1 MELGSSVLSAT
12 AKMLEH
18 LQAGTRITPGK
29 VPSQLVRMW
38 DGDGGE
44 KIYQYVKDISCSALH
59 RFSTFF
65 HNEPKILVSNQI
77 SKIPKCAIYI
87 WTGFSLYHQ
96 DCVSLLCDNDVSVTG
111 LYINWAWTRG
121 HGSLPHLILNHVSWL
136 QWLEI
141 SNDYEISGMR
151 RLGADSA
158 K

>member
-65 HNEPKILVSNQI
+65 HNEMKIFFSNQI
-77 SKIPKCAIYI
+77 SHTYI
-87 WTGFSLYHQ
+87 
-96 DCVSLLCDNDVSVTG
+96 
-111 LYINWAWTRG
+111 
-121 HGSLPHLILNHVSWL
+121 
-136 QWLEI
+136 
-141 SNDYEISGMR
+141 
-151 RLGADSA
+151 
-158 K
+158 